1 MKRALTTFRSS
12 PGLQLAFA
20 ALTLGALSLSEP
32 LLRHA
37 PVASCLSALL
47 LGSAVGAA
55 VVLLLQALPTA
66 WRRAALLAPLLLA
79 TGSWLWATHRA
90 GELLAAHA
98 GVPAHVAL
106 WGAGLGIALGVLLLL
121 RGGSVLLG
129 FAALLGC
136 AATTLIPLTYVAQRV
151 SLCWFSIL
159 LGACALLAAQPARRV
174 HAALAGAVFSL
185 ACIGLGFSHSLWLG
199 PRTFGDA
206 TRGGIASALAHTARL
221 ATDWDADGDG
231 ELFGPSDC
239 APLDDTVHPGALEIA
254 GNGVDDNCA
263 LGSDESGAEQW
274 LLRLPRPN
282 PVPPS
287 WQGDIVVVL
296 VDALR
301 HDEASAPW
309 LPGLQNFFSR
319 AVVFDHA
326 YSTSSFTTQSMLGIL
341 AGQLASGVPF
351 KWDGPFQGCPAE
363 HPRGLV
369 EALQSAGYHT
379 ALVGS
384 GEATNSCSR
393 RSEPGYGFDRI
404 ELSPYFANA
413 EEVTTRALHMWHQLG
428 TAQPRFL
435 FAHYLSVHNFK
446 GPNSAYRDEVVR
458 FDESFA
464 ELQRQLGDQVLLVL
478 LADHGEELT
487 EHSNRGH
494 ANTLYQEVLHVPLA
508 IAGPHLPAARIEAVS
523 SLLSLPG
530 TLLAMVAGSHAQL
543 PAALP
548 AIPQLCLSER
558 RCSDQ
563 PALAEL
569 IRPGVH
575 LRGLVSR
582 DRKVIHNVLSG
593 QWQLFDLQRDAL
605 ERQPLDVTAS
615 GETLELPHWEEYVL
629 AGAAGAVRK
638 AHRGPSIVDGRV
650 HQ

>member
-1 MKRALTTFRSS
+1 M
-12 PGLQLAFA
+12 QLAFA
-20 ALTLGALSLSEP
+20 ALALGLLALSEP
-32 LLRHA
+32 WLRHA
-37 PVASCLSALL
+37 SFASCMSALL
-47 LGSAVGAA
+47 LGASLGAA
-55 VVLLLQALPTA
+55 VVLLLQEVPAA
-66 WRRAALLAPLLLA
+66 FRRAVLLVPLLLTA
-79 TGSWLWATHRA
+79 GSWLWAVRRA
-90 GELLAAHA
+90 GEMLAARS
-98 GVPAHVAL
+98 GVPASVAL
-106 WGAGLGIALGVLLLL
+106 WAAGLGIALGVLLLL
-121 RGGSVLLG
+121 RGNHLLLG
-129 FAALLGC
+129 TAALLGC
-136 AATTLIPLTYVAQRV
+136 AATSVIPLTYVAQRV
-151 SLCWFSIL
+151 SLCWFSIV
-159 LGACALLAAQPARRV
+159 LGACALLDNQPPRRV
-174 HAALAGAVFSL
+174 HPALAGAVFSL
-185 ACIGLGFSHSLWLG
+185 VCLGLGFSHTLWLG

-206 TRGGIASALAHTARL
+206 TRGGIASALAHSARL

-231 ELFGPSDC
+231 ELFGPTDC
-239 APLDDTVHPGALEIA
+239 APLDDSVHPGALEIA
-254 GNGVDDNCA
+254 GNGIDDNCA
-263 LGSDESGAEQW
+263 LGSDESAAEQW

-301 HDEASAPW
+301 HDEATAPW
-309 LPGLQNFFSR
+309 LPGLQHFFSR

-363 HPRGLV
+363 HPEGLV

-393 RSEPGYGFDRI
+393 HSQPGYGFDRI
-404 ELSPYFANA
+404 ELSPYFASA
-413 EEVTTRALHMWHQLG
+413 QEVTAQALQMWQQLG

-446 GPNSAYRDEVVR
+446 GPNSAYREEVVR

-464 ELQRQLGDQVLLVL
+464 ELQRKLGDQVMLVL
-478 LADHGEELT
+478 LADHGEELA

-508 IAGPHLPAARIEAVS
+508 IAAPHLPPARIEAVS

-530 TLLAMVAGSHAQL
+530 TLLAMVSGSHAQL
-543 PAALP
+543 PHSLP
-548 AIPQLCLSER
+548 ALPQLCLTPR

-582 DRKVIHNVLSG
+582 DRKVVHNVLSG
-593 QWQLFDLQRDAL
+593 QWHLFDLQQDTL
-605 ERQPLDVTAS
+605 ERQPRDVTAS
-615 GETLELPHWEEYVL
+615 GDTLELPLWEEYVL
-629 AGAAGAVRK
+629 AGDSGAVQKTQGGRK
-638 AHRGPSIVDGRV
+638 IVDGRV